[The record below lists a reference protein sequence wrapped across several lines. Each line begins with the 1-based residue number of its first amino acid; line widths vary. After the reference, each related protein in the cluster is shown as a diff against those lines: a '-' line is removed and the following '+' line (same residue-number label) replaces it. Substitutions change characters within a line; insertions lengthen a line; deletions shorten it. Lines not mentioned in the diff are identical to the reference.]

1 MLNMLKEYYNYLG
14 KKIISYFE
22 ETGDI
27 EGYKYSVMFEN
38 SDQVERLYLELSES
52 EIARPFIY
60 KNNGEIVYRSFY
72 LEINGQKLI
81 VVATIDNIKTDFLTT
96 LRNSIGTDK
105 EAFQGAGIFIIYDS
119 NLDSISNATASFQKE
134 GMPFHVDQILEDIKR
149 IVDSSNMSK
158 VDKQI
163 LAYELDKR
171 GNDTYKDNSNLF
183 EYKEILSVINSG
195 EIKKENYKEFRLLYD
210 PLLNEEMKDREIKK
224 RLEENNQYF
233 ERIDQSIRFGDPA
246 RDLDNTFTDKMID
259 RIKKEAEKGDWEEE
273 ITFKEVEKSV
283 EEKKNI
289 EEIEIKE
296 IEVYLNGNKLVENME
311 FFAKGVGSAKAQK
324 RTKDILIFNP
334 SKHEDIKIGINL
346 SKFPKKESI
355 KKNCSETKVLGKKVE
370 AQVAHTANTCTF
382 EAITVSD
389 EYDSK
394 AKVNICIID
403 VEKVYLE
410 SLVTTYSLGI
420 KKKQQDCLLYTNNED
435 DEIILNEREEKE
447 QIIELKNDETYTVAR
462 DEKLVLRKTSGL
474 IPEDEKYAL
483 IKLDIEGLI
492 LNLAINDETRK
503 PLVLTGLGAWKSKV
517 SGKQNLVYKGNNRIV
532 NGANEFYARDDFKE
546 HLELEQILLNKEG
559 LCWEIKS
566 GNVNVIDLEI
576 DEQVKKAYLE
586 YMRYFRERGIL
597 PSLAYLN
604 EELRRLAEN
613 YVEAVISCM
622 AQVNDGEALP
632 KSIRNIMKL
641 GMITNDENEEQIKY
655 TPLAPLNV
663 AYQLKLN
670 EEVDEQILKDE
681 SLLKKM
687 SVVYLLPYIQDDY
700 KNLYKPIEQWH
711 SPEWAYYVGNSTK
724 KYKGSRSFVS
734 KLVREKIEEFVEHF
748 SYLFD
753 QNRNATIKIN
763 LINTGDCREVL
774 QGICAYYVG
783 QLKRNAS
790 IQTLNPIHISIY
802 NTAEITHI
810 FEEFSNYI
818 STEEIKDK
826 FGISLDVNDRYTEN
840 DVLNGIR
847 EKLRFY
853 NKEIDANEYEYAHI
867 TLIEM
872 NQKSDTGIG
881 NMSEISTGVS
891 LKGLISGVPSVH
903 YGDSYRTGYGMKYI
917 DEENRLIKLTRFLNS
932 VSRVS
937 NSSNPYYR
945 DQCLTTELDK
955 RDEENL
961 EKVYNASNWVT
972 FIEPKVDLNFFKT
985 SETSKDLMIIHYS
998 DQYTTSSG
1006 YDAITVT
1013 RKSKQYQSIIEEHLK
1028 QKGVINASKYTGQ
1041 IINMFNAINGDWLL
1055 RLVSSKAYFDKE
1067 KISILSAI
1075 KLSMAYFNH
1084 KDIIWVPISL
1094 EEILRVSGGAGLKKS
1109 EGIFSAKNLGFEN
1122 GGATS
1127 DDIML
1132 IGLENRS
1139 GELIVHYYPIEVKI
1153 GINSSNYIQK
1163 AIDQVKT
1170 TKSIFMTTLDKASEE
1185 MDLKTKIYRNFM
1197 MQLVIVS
1204 IEKLKLY
1211 QIWDDQN
1218 WDAIIDSDLR
1228 RKLLNE
1234 EYTISTELEELI
1246 GKGAVVSFKKDLQF
1260 RNIKKEE
1267 DVTILEFTEEDGI
1280 NYMTRGIS
1288 SIMDQL
1294 MNASNDIK
1302 KDQLLANTYIPGANT
1317 PKDEEDSTEEH
1328 GEGIGESEDTTTY
1341 GDEEKIE
1348 PVSDSEG
1355 VFNRPMEVLFGTNQS
1370 NNQPVMW
1377 YPNDTDKVF
1386 HTNTGIIGT
1395 MGTGKT
1401 QFTKSLITQL
1411 HRQSKYNL
1419 EGKDIGILIFDY
1431 KGDYNKEKIDFIEAT
1446 NAKVYDLYHLPY
1458 NPLALIKTDHPKP
1471 MLPLHTG
1478 NTLKETLTK
1487 GFGLGV
1493 VQSNLLKD
1501 LIMDAYEGKGIAK
1514 NDPSTWD
1521 RTPPTLQD
1529 VYNRYIDRE
1538 DLKQDSLYAAF
1549 SNLIDFEIF
1558 EPDATKTYPLFDLLD
1573 GVTVIN
1579 LAGYDESV
1587 QNLVVAITLDLFY
1600 SQMQALGHSK
1610 IDKNIR
1616 QLNKLILVDEADNF
1630 LSKDFN
1636 ALKKILK
1643 EGREFGVGTILSTQL
1658 LSHFST
1664 ADNDYA
1670 NYILT
1675 WVVHNVADLNT
1686 KDVKYIFNTHT
1697 KQQEDELYNKIKSL
1711 EKHYSLVKMGDSDRA
1726 LHVRDKAF
1734 WELDK

>member
-14 KKIISYFE
+14 KKIVNYFE

-38 SDQVERLYLELSES
+38 NEQVRGLYQELSQL

-60 KNNGEIVYRSFY
+60 KKDGEEVYRSFY
-72 LEINGQKLI
+72 LEVGGKKLI
-81 VVATIDNIKTDFLTT
+81 IAATIDNIKTDFLTT
-96 LRNSIGTDK
+96 LRNSIGTEK
-105 EAFQGAGIFIIYDS
+105 EEFQGAGIFIVYDS

-134 GMPFHVDQILEDIKR
+134 GMPFHVDQILEDIKS
-149 IVDSSNMSK
+149 IVDSSMMSK

-163 LAYELDKR
+163 LAYELNKR
-171 GNDTYKDNSNLF
+171 ANDTYKDNTNLF

-195 EIKKENYKEFRLLYD
+195 EVKKENYKEFRLLYD
-210 PLLNEEMKDREIKK
+210 PELDEEMKDREIKK
-224 RLEENNQYF
+224 RLEQNNQYF

-246 RDLDNTFTDKMID
+246 RDLDNTFTDRMIE
-259 RIKKEAEKGDWEEE
+259 RIKKEAENDNWEEA
-273 ITFKEVEKSV
+273 ITFKEVEKSI
-283 EEKKNI
+283 EEKKSV
-289 EEIEIKE
+289 EEIEVKE
-296 IEVYLNGNKLVENME
+296 IEVYLNGNKLIENMQ
-311 FFAKGVGSAKAQK
+311 FFVKGVGSAKAQ
-324 RTKDILIFNP
+324 RRIKDVLIFNP
-334 SKHEDIKIGINL
+334 QKYEDVKVGINL
-346 SKFPKKESI
+346 SKFPKRETI
-355 KKNCSETKVLGKKVE
+355 KKNCSEVKVAGKKVE
-370 AQVAHTANTCTF
+370 AQVKHTANTCTF
-382 EAITVSD
+382 EAITMSD
-389 EYDSK
+389 EIDSK

-403 VEKVYLE
+403 VEKIYLDT
-410 SLVTTYSLGI
+410 LVTTYSLGV
-420 KKKQQDCLLYTNNED
+420 KKKQQDCVLYTNNED
-435 DEIILNEREEKE
+435 DEIILNKGQE
-447 QIIELKNDETYTVAR
+447 QEQLIELKNEETYCVTR
-462 DEKLVLRKTSGL
+462 DEKVILRKTSGL

-483 IKLDIEGLI
+483 VKLDIEGLI

-503 PLVLTGLGAWKSKV
+503 PLVLTGLGAWKAKMENRH
-517 SGKQNLVYKGNNRIV
+517 NLLYKGNNRIV
-532 NGANEFYARDDFKE
+532 HGANEFYARDDFKE
-546 HLELEQILLNKEG
+546 HLEIEQSLLEQIG
-559 LCWEIKS
+559 LCWEIQAGK
-566 GNVNVIDLEI
+566 VTPLELEV
-576 DEQVKKAYLE
+576 DEEVRKAYIA
-586 YMRYFRERGIL
+586 YMRYFKERGIL
-597 PSLAYLN
+597 PSLTYFN
-604 EELRRLAEN
+604 EELTQLAEA
-613 YVEAVISCM
+613 YVDAITNCM
-622 AQVNDGEALP
+622 EKVNDGEALP

-641 GMITNDENEEQIKY
+641 GSIRSDEYREQIKY

-663 AYQLKLN
+663 AYQLRMN
-670 EEVDEQILKDE
+670 QEIDEVILKDE

-687 SVVYLLPYIQDDY
+687 SSVYLLPYIQDDY

-711 SPEWAYYVGNSTK
+711 SPEWTYYVGNNTK

-748 SYLFD
+748 SYLFE

-774 QGICAYYVG
+774 QGICSYYIG
-783 QLKRNAS
+783 QLKRDIS
-790 IQTLNPIHISIY
+790 IQSLNPIHISIY
-802 NTAEITHI
+802 NAAEITHI
-810 FEEFSNYI
+810 FEEFSHY
-818 STEEIKDK
+818 TDLEEIKDK
-826 FGISLDVNDRYTEN
+826 FGISLDVNGRYTEG
-840 DVLNGIR
+840 DVLNAIR
-847 EKLRFY
+847 DKLRFY
-853 NKEIDANEYEYAHI
+853 NKEIDAKEYEYAHI

-881 NMSEISTGVS
+881 NMSEINTGVS
-891 LKGLISGVPSVH
+891 LQGLISGVPSVH

-917 DEENRLIKLTRFLNS
+917 DEEHRLIKLTRFLNS

-945 DQCLTTELDK
+945 DQCITTELDK

-1013 RKSKQYQSIIEEHLK
+1013 RKSRQYKSIIEEHLA
-1028 QKGVINASKYTGQ
+1028 QKGVNNASEYAGQ

-1055 RLVSSKAYFDKE
+1055 RLVSSKSYFDKE

-1122 GGATS
+1122 SGATS

-1132 IGLENRS
+1132 IGLENRA
-1139 GELIVHYYPIEVKI
+1139 GELIVHYYPVEVKI

-1163 AIDQVKT
+1163 AIEQVKA
-1170 TKSIFMTTLDKASEE
+1170 TKKIFMETLNKGLETME
-1185 MDLKTKIYRNFM
+1185 LKTKIYRNFM

-1218 WDAIIDSDLR
+1218 WDAIIESDIR

-1234 EYTISTELEELI
+1234 EYTISNELEALI
-1246 GKGAVVSFKKDLQF
+1246 GKGAVVSFKKELQF

-1294 MNASNDIK
+1294 INDSNDIR
-1302 KDQLLANTYIPGANT
+1302 KDELLANTYIAGAST
-1317 PKDEEDSTEEH
+1317 PKTEEDDKKDRGEDIEKVEDPTNH
-1328 GEGIGESEDTTTY
+1328 GDGGEIRPMPDPE
-1341 GDEEKIE
+1341 
-1348 PVSDSEG
+1348 V
-1355 VFNRPMEVLFGTNQS
+1355 VVNRPMEVLFGTNQS
-1370 NNQPVMW
+1370 NNQAVKW

-1411 HRQSKYNL
+1411 HRESKYNL
-1419 EGKDIGILIFDY
+1419 EGRDIGILIFDY
-1431 KGDYNKEKIDFIEAT
+1431 KGDYNQEKVDFIEAT

-1458 NPLALIKTDHPKP
+1458 NPLALVKTDHPKP

-1478 NTLKETLTK
+1478 NTLKETLVK

-1493 VQSNLLKD
+1493 VQGNLLRE
-1501 LIMDAYEGKGIAK
+1501 LIMEAYEGKGIDRK
-1514 NDPSTWD
+1514 EESTWD

-1600 SQMQALGHSK
+1600 SQMQTQGHSK

-1664 ADNDYA
+1664 SDNDYA

-1711 EKHYSLVKMGDSDRA
+1711 EKHYSLVKMGDSDRP

-1734 WELDK
+1734 WELEK

>member
-1 MLNMLKEYYNYLG
+1 MLNMLKEYYNYLA
-14 KKIISYFE
+14 KKIVSYFE
-22 ETGDI
+22 DTGDI

-38 SDQVERLYLELSES
+38 NEQVAGLYQELSEL
-52 EIARPFIY
+52 EIARPFSY
-60 KNNGEIVYRSFY
+60 KNNGVEVYRSFY

-81 VVATIDNIKTDFLTT
+81 IAATIDKIKTDFLTT
-96 LRNSIGTDK
+96 LRNSIGTDR
-105 EAFQGAGIFIIYDS
+105 EEFQDAGIFIVYDS
-119 NLDSISNATASFQKE
+119 NLDSISNATASFQRE
-134 GMPFHVDQILEDIKR
+134 GMPFHADKIVEDIKN
-149 IVDSSNMSK
+149 IVESSDMSK

-163 LAYELDKR
+163 LAYELNKR
-171 GNDTYKDNSNLF
+171 ANDTYKDNSNLF
-183 EYKEILSVINSG
+183 EYKEILGVINAG
-195 EIKKENYKEFRLLYD
+195 EIKKENYKEFRILYD
-210 PLLNEEMKDREIKK
+210 SELNEDMKEREIRK
-224 RLEENNQYF
+224 RLEENNYYF
-233 ERIDQSIRFGDPA
+233 ERIDQSIRFGDPLK
-246 RDLDNTFTDKMID
+246 DLDNSFTDKMVE
-259 RIKKEAEKGDWEEE
+259 RIKKEAERGDWEEE
-273 ITFKEVEKSV
+273 ITYKELEKSI

-289 EEIEIKE
+289 EDIEVKD
-296 IEVYLNGNKLVENME
+296 IEVYLNGNKLIENME
-311 FFAKGVGSAKAQK
+311 FFIKGVGSAKAQK
-324 RTKDILIFNP
+324 RTKDVLIFNP
-334 SKHEDIKIGINL
+334 HQYEDVKIGITL
-346 SKFPKKESI
+346 SKFPKRETI
-355 KKNCSETKVLGKKVE
+355 KKNCSEIKVSGKRVE
-370 AQVAHTANTCTF
+370 AQVAHLANTCTF
-382 EAITVSD
+382 EAITISD
-389 EYDSK
+389 EVDSK
-394 AKVNICIID
+394 AKINICIID
-403 VEKVYLE
+403 VEKIYLD
-410 SLVTTYSLGI
+410 SLVTTYSLAV
-420 KKKQQDCLLYTNNED
+420 KKKQQDCVIYTNNED
-435 DEIILNEREEKE
+435 DEIIFNERAEQE
-447 QIIELKNDETYTVAR
+447 QIIELKNDQTYLVAK
-462 DEKLVLRKTSGL
+462 DEKVILRKTSGL

-483 IKLDIEGLI
+483 IKLDVDGLV

-503 PLVLTGLGAWKSKV
+503 PLVITGLSAWKAKIGSKE
-517 SGKQNLVYKGNNRIV
+517 NLIYKGNNRIIH
-532 NGANEFYARDDFKE
+532 GANEFYARDDFKE
-546 HLELEQILLNKEG
+546 HLELEQSLVDQIG
-559 LCWEIKS
+559 LCWEIRS
-566 GNVNVIDLEI
+566 GKVNTLDIEI
-576 DEQVKKAYLE
+576 DEKVKEAYLS
-586 YMRYFRERGIL
+586 YVAYFKERGIL
-597 PSLAYLN
+597 PSLAYLSDQLK
-604 EELRRLAEN
+604 ELAEQ
-613 YVEAVISCM
+613 YIDAITTCM
-622 AQVNDGEALP
+622 NQVSDGEALP

-641 GMITNDENEEQIKY
+641 GSITSDEYSEQIKY
-655 TPLAPLNV
+655 TPLSPLNV

-670 EEVDEQILKDE
+670 QEIDEEILKDE

-687 SVVYLLPYIQDDY
+687 SSVYLLPYIQDDY

-711 SPEWAYYVGNSTK
+711 SPEWTYYVGNNTK
-724 KYKGSRSFVS
+724 KYKGSRTFVS

-748 SYLFD
+748 SYLFE
-753 QNRNATIKIN
+753 QNRNSTIKIN

-783 QLKRNAS
+783 QLRRDTSVQA
-790 IQTLNPIHISIY
+790 LNPIHISIY
-802 NTAEITHI
+802 NTGEITHI
-810 FEEFSNYI
+810 FEEFSNYTNI
-818 STEEIKDK
+818 EEIKDK
-826 FGISLDVNDRYTEN
+826 FGISLDTNERYTEN
-840 DVLNGIR
+840 DVLNAIR

-853 NKEIDANEYEYAHI
+853 NKDLDEMEYEYAHI
-867 TLIEM
+867 TFIEM

-891 LKGLISGVPSVH
+891 LGGLISGVPSVH
-903 YGDSYRTGYGMKYI
+903 YSDSYRTGYGMKFI
-917 DEENRLIKLTRFLNS
+917 DETSRLVKLSRFLNS

-945 DQCLTTELDK
+945 DQCITTELDK

-961 EKVYNASNWVT
+961 EKVYSTSNWIT

-1013 RKSKQYQSIIEEHLK
+1013 RKSKQYQSIIEEHLT
-1028 QKGVINASKYTGQ
+1028 QKGVNNANEYTGQ

-1055 RLVSSKAYFDKE
+1055 RLVSSKTYFDKE

-1075 KLSMAYFNH
+1075 KLSMAYFYHRN
-1084 KDIIWVPISL
+1084 IIWIPISL

-1109 EGIFSAKNLGFEN
+1109 EGIFSAKNLGFDN
-1122 GGATS
+1122 SGATS

-1132 IGLENRS
+1132 VGMEDRD
-1139 GELIVHYYPIEVKI
+1139 GELIVHYYPVEVKI
-1153 GINSSNYIQK
+1153 GINSANYIQK
-1163 AIDQVKT
+1163 AIEQVKT
-1170 TKSIFMTTLDKASEE
+1170 TKSIFMTTLNKELEA

-1204 IEKLKLY
+1204 IEKFKLY
-1211 QIWDDQN
+1211 QIWDDQD
-1218 WDAIIDSDLR
+1218 WDSIITSDIR

-1234 EYTISTELEELI
+1234 EYTISTELEQVI

-1288 SIMDQL
+1288 DIKDQL
-1294 MNASNDIK
+1294 VNTSNDID
-1302 KDQLLANTYIPGANT
+1302 KDLLLLNSYVVQSVGVVD
-1317 PKDEEDSTEEH
+1317 DEEETPASVIAESAVAEATIEEI
-1328 GEGIGESEDTTTY
+1328 EFVVEK
-1341 GDEEKIE
+1341 EEVVE
-1348 PVSDSEG
+1348 
-1355 VFNRPMEVLFGTNQS
+1355 NRPMQVLFGTNQA
-1370 NNQPVMW
+1370 NNQPIMW

-1411 HRQSKYNL
+1411 HRESKYNL
-1419 EGKDIGILIFDY
+1419 ERRDIGILIFDY
-1431 KGDYNKEKIDFIEAT
+1431 KGDYNQDKVEFIEAT
-1446 NAKVYDLYHLPY
+1446 NAKVYNLYHLPY
-1458 NPLALIKTDHPKP
+1458 NPLAIVKTANPKP
-1471 MLPLHTG
+1471 MLPLHIG
-1478 NTLKETLTK
+1478 NTLKETLVK

-1493 VQSNLLKD
+1493 VQANLLKD
-1501 LIMDAYEGKGIAK
+1501 LIMEAYEGKGIVK

-1521 RTPPTLQD
+1521 KTPPTLQD
-1529 VYNRYIDRE
+1529 VYNRYIGRE
-1538 DLKQDSLYAAF
+1538 DVKQDSLYAAF
-1549 SNLIDFEIF
+1549 SNLIEFEIF
-1558 EPDATKTYPLFDLLD
+1558 EPDATKTQPLFDLLD
-1573 GVTVIN
+1573 GVTVID
-1579 LAGYDESV
+1579 LSSYDESV

-1610 IDKNIR
+1610 IDRNIR

-1664 ADNDYA
+1664 SDNDYA

-1734 WELDK
+1734 WELKK

>member
-1 MLNMLKEYYNYLG
+1 MLKEYYNYLA
-14 KKIISYFE
+14 KKVVSYFE

-38 SDQVERLYLELSES
+38 NDQVERLYLELSES
-52 EIARPFIY
+52 EIARPFVY
-60 KNNGEIVYRSFY
+60 KNNGEIVYKSFY
-72 LEINGQKLI
+72 LEFGRQKLI
-81 VVATIDNIKTDFLTT
+81 VAATIDQIKTDFLTT
-96 LRNSIGTDK
+96 LRNSIGTEK
-105 EAFQGAGIFIIYDS
+105 EEFQGAGIFIIYDS

-134 GMPFHVDQILEDIKR
+134 GMPFHVNQILNDIKS
-149 IVDSSNMSK
+149 IVNSSNMNK
-158 VDKQI
+158 IDKQI
-163 LAYELDKR
+163 LLYELNKR
-171 GNDTYKDNSNLF
+171 ASDTYKDNSNLF

-195 EIKKENYKEFRLLYD
+195 QIKKENYKEFRLLYD
-210 PLLNEEMKDREIKK
+210 PLLDEEMKDNEIKK
-224 RLEENNQYF
+224 RLEENNRYF
-233 ERIDQSIRFGDPA
+233 ERIDQSIRFGDPE
-246 RDLDNTFTDKMID
+246 RDLDNIFTDRMID

-273 ITFKEVEKSV
+273 INFKEVEKSV
-283 EEKKNI
+283 EEKKSI

-296 IEVYLNGNKLVENME
+296 IEVYLGGNKLIENME
-311 FFAKGVGSAKAQK
+311 FFVKGIGSAKSQK
-324 RTKDILIFNP
+324 RTKDVLIFNP
-334 SKHEDIKIGINL
+334 FKHEEIKIGINL
-346 SKFPKKESI
+346 TKFPKKETI
-355 KKNCSETKVLGKKVE
+355 KNYRSETKVVGKKVE
-370 AQVAHTANTCTF
+370 AQIVHTANTCTF
-382 EAITVSD
+382 EKITVSD
-389 EYDSK
+389 ELDSK
-394 AKVNICIID
+394 AKVNICIVD
-403 VEKVYLE
+403 VEKVYLD
-410 SLVTTYSLGI
+410 SLVTNYSLGV
-420 KKKQQDCLLYTNNED
+420 KKKQQECVIYVNNED
-435 DEIILNEREEKE
+435 DEIILNERAEQEEV
-447 QIIELKNDETYTVAR
+447 IELKNDETYAVTR
-462 DEKLVLRKTSGL
+462 SEKIVLRKTSGL

-503 PLVLTGLGAWKSKV
+503 PVVLTGLGAWKAKVGSK
-517 SGKQNLVYKGNNRIV
+517 QDLLYKGNNRIV
-532 NGANEFYARDDFKE
+532 HGANEFYARDDFKD
-546 HLELEQILLNKEG
+546 HLEIEQSLVEQVG
-559 LCWEIKS
+559 LCWQIKS
-566 GNVNVIDLEI
+566 GNINVVDLEM
-576 DEQVKKAYLE
+576 DEQVKNAYLD
-586 YMRYFRERGIL
+586 YIKYFKARGIL
-597 PSLAYLN
+597 PSLSYLN
-604 EELRRLAEN
+604 EELRQLAEVYIDTIIN
-613 YVEAVISCM
+613 CM
-622 AQVNDGEALP
+622 AQVNDGESLP

-641 GMITNDENEEQIKY
+641 GTITNDENDEQIKY
-655 TPLAPLNV
+655 TPFAPLNV
-663 AYQLKLN
+663 AYQLILN
-670 EEVDEQILKDE
+670 EEIDEEILKDE

-687 SVVYLLPYIQDDY
+687 SSVYLLPYIQDDY

-711 SPEWAYYVGNSTK
+711 SPEWSYYVGNSTK

-734 KLVREKIEEFVEHF
+734 KLVREKIEEFVDHF
-748 SYLFD
+748 SYLFE

-783 QLKRNAS
+783 RLKKDIS
-790 IQTLNPIHISIY
+790 IQSLNPIHISIY
-802 NTAEITHI
+802 NTVEITHI
-810 FEEFSNYI
+810 FEEFSQYTNI
-818 STEEIKDK
+818 EEIKDK
-826 FGISLDVNDRYTEN
+826 FGISLDVNDRYTES

-847 EKLRFY
+847 EKLKFY
-853 NKEIDANEYEYAHI
+853 NKEIDDQEYEYAHI

-903 YGDSYRTGYGMKYI
+903 YSDSYRTGYGMKYI
-917 DEENRLIKLTRFLNS
+917 DEESRLIKLTRFLNS
-932 VSRVS
+932 VSCVS

-955 RDEENL
+955 HDEENL
-961 EKVYNASNWVT
+961 DKVYNASNWVT

-1013 RKSKQYQSIIEEHLK
+1013 RKSKQYQSIIEEHLN
-1028 QKGVINASKYTGQ
+1028 QKGVINANEYTGQ

-1055 RLVSSKAYFDKE
+1055 RLVSSKSYFDKE

-1122 GGATS
+1122 SGATS

-1132 IGLENRS
+1132 IGLEDRA
-1139 GELIVHYYPIEVKI
+1139 GELMVHYYPVEVKI

-1170 TKSIFMTTLDKASEE
+1170 TKSIFMTTLDKAPEV

-1211 QIWDDQN
+1211 QIWEDQN
-1218 WDAIIDSDLR
+1218 WNAVIDSDLR

-1234 EYTISTELEELI
+1234 EYTISTELEEFI

-1260 RNIKKEE
+1260 RTIKKEQ

-1288 SIMDQL
+1288 SIIDQL
-1294 MNASNDIK
+1294 MNTSNDIK
-1302 KDQLLANTYIPGANT
+1302 KDQLLANTYRVEASE
-1317 PKDEEDSTEEH
+1317 PKEPQDHTTENETDDVRQEELITGSGVEEV
-1328 GEGIGESEDTTTY
+1328 ELPPIIEA
-1341 GDEEKIE
+1341 EK
-1348 PVSDSEG
+1348 
-1355 VFNRPMEVLFGTNQS
+1355 NKPMEILFGTNQS
-1370 NNQPVMW
+1370 NSQPVMW

-1411 HRQSKYNL
+1411 HRQSKNNL
-1419 EGKDIGILIFDY
+1419 EGKGIGILIFDY

-1458 NPLALIKTDHPKP
+1458 NPLALVKTAHPKP

-1501 LIMDAYEGKGIAK
+1501 LIMEAYEGKGIAK

-1549 SNLIDFEIF
+1549 SNLMDFEIF